1 MDDHVFTAATINS
14 IFMTLLLDGSAID
27 GLTTLSPGVLAA
39 IIACSII
46 VLLICIT
53 SCLVVLGC
61 MKRYKRQSVLLETKL
76 VQYLEIL
83 LKLISKYAYDLCI
96 YIYVHWL
103 TYIFNVASYIY
114 GL

>member
-83 LKLISKYAYDLCI
+83 FKTDEQVRKQVHLRSV
-96 YIYVHWL
+96 YIH
-103 TYIFNVASYIY
+103 TYMYI
-114 GL
+114 G